1 MFDKTTVNNDAK
13 NLIGT
18 ESIKNSVV
26 AVGDYS
32 VAVGRDFNVNVDAR
46 TILLTGI
53 EQKTASDFTVNKLLH
68 KAIDEVKDLLNQ
80 GRANDAILEIAKI
93 EKIYAGELND
103 PDAKRRLWLN
113 KGTAFIL
120 TNRELEGAECYLEGY
135 ACSPDNELSNALRV
149 KAYSIKKDIAGLKKA
164 ISEIPKAHATS
175 RLISGYILEAIQTD
189 IKNFPAMPDVVSELC
204 FDDVTNCII
213 ASKFY
218 SVRDDEEKAAE
229 YFDRAKQ
236 IAPDDWQVLAIEG
249 TKLLGTDPYK
259 TALIHVKQAKNLLE
273 QSWTAIRN
281 QNSVPFRELLYV
293 PINLSSAYRVLGMQK
308 QEKELIDDLYMR
320 FPEEQD
326 VILKKILVTENKREA
341 VDLAKKLDIQ
351 KSFHNAVIAAMVH
364 MDIKDYEGALSIVR
378 EIPKDDTYDTF
389 CIDLILMYCNKD
401 TNSIS
406 VMGDIIKKQK
416 SRAVKSLFSY
426 IKTNN
431 VEDLRKAYKLLHKH
445 DDINIRIEIVTRL
458 YQNKLFSEALV
469 LYGDIR
475 KYLSTQHLFL
485 KEFLNCLWHLKRFPD
500 LRAELENI
508 PKEYVDAQVQQY
520 WIAYYNA
527 VGDYQNA
534 IIIAEKIFN
543 EEKDNANYATNL
555 LGLYHKANQKSKII
569 PILQEL
575 PCDLNEMVG
584 DFFNK
589 WQLILL
595 MQECN
600 WPLEQLAE
608 KAYCLVCQ
616 NMDKEE
622 AWSSYFAWVMA
633 NLSPDKIKNDKTGFV
648 LRDRASGAIRIFI
661 VDENP
666 KINTN
671 QFFEVLRGTEQEFK
685 VLLTAT
691 QKDVIK
697 FEPAGIDLEVFS
709 VSNKYILLK
718 DIIQQ
723 NIFIKF
729 SNCPINR
736 LDGNTPEEVIGKIRP
751 LFEERQNNFDLL
763 KSYYYKCTLPISTI
777 ASMLGRDSIDV
788 AHELSKEKLLVASGS
803 ISEREQALQIVKN
816 GYGYIVDAMTIYNL
830 FEFGLQDLLAKYFSG
845 KIYVSQKTKDIVQN
859 KAISLQN
866 SIRQKNGYMFLT
878 NATEHKV
885 AIATFDDLEAY
896 YLSELN
902 MFNSILDWIDK
913 HTNII
918 IPQNKMDLTEE
929 QKDLLAFFQEHDQE
943 TAIII
948 ESALENRLIILS
960 DDYILR
966 LMAKSQFS
974 IDGNWLQCLLMYMP
988 GISLSDYVSFI
999 IKSVNKNHSF
1009 VSFDSR
1015 VLLEVLLTDKT
1026 QELQNFKKIA
1036 KRLCDCTSE
1045 SAFRV
1050 LCDFYVAMSK
1060 RSCQTI
1066 QVDIILINAFL
1077 GGGRHNDFLNRL
1089 FALKVIAEQDEIF
1102 DAALKNWATG
1112 HFVSL

>member
-1 MFDKTTVNNDAK
+1 MFKKNAPVSAENLINIDQLGNNNVVANGEMALAIGGSFVFQPIVCCQAK
-13 NLIGT
+13 ND
-18 ESIKNSVV
+18 E
-26 AVGDYS
+26 
-32 VAVGRDFNVNVDAR
+32 
-46 TILLTGI
+46 TGI
-53 EQKTASDFTVNKLLH
+53 LNKLLERQ
-68 KAIDEVKDLLNQ
+68 IDCVKDYLNE
-80 GRANDAILEIAKI
+80 GKALDALTKI
-93 EKIYAGELND
+93 EDIEKNFKDVFEGALADKN
-103 PDAKRRLWLN
+103 ARRRLFLN
-113 KGTAFIL
+113 KGSAL
-120 TNRELEGAECYLEGY
+120 MLLERTTEAAMCYLEGY
-135 ACSPDNELSNALRV
+135 ECDPQNELANALRV
-149 KAYSIKKDIAGLKKA
+149 KAYFIKKDIAGLKKA
-164 ISEIPKAHATS
+164 ISEIPRAHATS
-175 RLISGYILEAIQTD
+175 RLIAGHILEAIQTD
-189 IKNFPAMPDVVSELC
+189 AQNFPTMPDVISELC

-218 SVRDDEEKAAE
+218 SVRGNVEKADE
-229 YFDRAKQ
+229 YFNKAKQ
-236 IAPDDWQVLAIEG
+236 IAPDDWQVLAVEG
-249 TKLLGTDPYK
+249 TALLGKEPYK
-259 TALIHVKQAKNLLE
+259 TPVVQVSHAKDLLE
-273 QSWTAIRN
+273 KSWNTIRN
-281 QNSVPFRELLYV
+281 QKSVPFRDLLYV

-308 QEKELIDDLYMR
+308 QEKELVDDLYNN

-326 VILKKILVTENKREA
+326 VILKKILVAENKIGA
-341 VDLAKKLDIQ
+341 VNLAKKLDIT
-351 KSFHNAVIAAMVH
+351 KSFHNAIIVAMVH
-364 MDIKDYEGALSIVR
+364 MDIKDYEGTLSIIR
-378 EIPKDDTYDTF
+378 EIPKDDTYDAF
-389 CIDLILMYCNKD
+389 SINLILMYCNKN

-406 VMGDIIKKQK
+406 AMDDIIKKQK

-431 VEDLRKAYKLLHKH
+431 VEDLIRAYKLLHKH
-445 DDINIRIEIVTRL
+445 DDINIRIEIATRL

-475 KYLSTQHLFL
+475 NYLNTQHLFL
-485 KEFLNCLWHLKRFPD
+485 KEFLHCLWHLKRLPD

-508 PKEYVDAQVQQY
+508 PKEYVDVLIEQY
-520 WIAYYNA
+520 WMAYYDA
-527 VGDYQNA
+527 VGDYQNS

-569 PILQEL
+569 LILQEL
-575 PCDLNEMVG
+575 PGDLNEMTG
-584 DFFNK
+584 IFSDK
-589 WQLILL
+589 WQLLL
-595 MQECN
+595 FMQEYN
-600 WPLEQLAE
+600 YPLEELAS
-608 KAYCLVCQ
+608 KAYSLVCQ

-622 AWSSYFAWVMA
+622 AWSSYLAWGMA
-633 NLSPDKIKNDKTGFV
+633 NLSHDKFKNDKTGFV

-816 GYGYIVDAMTIYNL
+816 GYDYIVDAMTIYNI

-1026 QELQNFKKIA
+1026 QELRDFKKIA

-1050 LCDFYVAMSK
+1050 LCDFYLAMSK

-1066 QVDIILINAFL
+1066 QVDIILIDAFL
-1077 GGGRHNDFLNRL
+1077 GEGTHKDYVNRL
-1089 FALKVIAEQDEIF
+1089 YGLKLIAEQDEIF
-1102 DAALKNWATG
+1102 DRALKNWAVG
-1112 HFVSL
+1112 HFVSI

>member
-1 MFDKTTVNNDAK
+1 MFKKNAPVSAE
-13 NLIGT
+13 NLINIDQLGNNNIVANG
-18 ESIKNSVV
+18 EMAL
-26 AVGDYS
+26 AVGGSFVFQPIVCCQTKNDE
-32 VAVGRDFNVNVDAR
+32 
-46 TILLTGI
+46 TGI
-53 EQKTASDFTVNKLLH
+53 LNKFLERQ
-68 KAIDEVKDLLNQ
+68 IDCVKDYLNE
-80 GRANDAILEIAKI
+80 GKALDALTKI
-93 EKIYAGELND
+93 EDIEKNFKDVFEGALADKN
-103 PDAKRRLWLN
+103 ARRRLFLN
-113 KGTAFIL
+113 KGSALMLSERTTEA
-120 TNRELEGAECYLEGY
+120 AMCYLEGY
-135 ACSPDNELSNALRV
+135 ECDPQNELANALRV
-149 KAYSIKKDIAGLKKA
+149 KGYFIKNDIVGLKKA
-164 ISEIPKAHATS
+164 ITEIPPAHKTS
-175 RLISGYILEAIQTD
+175 RLIAGYILEAIQTD
-189 IKNFPAMPDVVSELC
+189 VQNFPTMPDVINELC

-218 SVRDDEEKAAE
+218 SVRDNPAKASE
-229 YFDRAKQ
+229 YFIKAKQ
-236 IAPDDWQVLAIEG
+236 IAPDDWQVLALEG
-249 TKLLGTDPYK
+249 TELLGNEPYK
-259 TALIHVKQAKNLLE
+259 TSFVQIKQAKDLLE
-273 QSWTAIRN
+273 KSWNAIRE
-281 QNSVPFRELLYV
+281 QNSVPFRDLLYV

-308 QEKELIDDLYMR
+308 EEKELVDDLYIR
-320 FPEEQD
+320 FPEEPD
-326 VILKKILVTENKREA
+326 VILKKILVTENKIDA
-341 VDLAKKLDIQ
+341 ANIAKKLNTTT
-351 KSFHNAVIAAMVH
+351 SFHYAIAVAIAY
-364 MDIKDYEGALSIVR
+364 MDIKDYDSALKILRNISKGDMDLFSIDLLSIS
-378 EIPKDDTYDTF
+378 
-389 CIDLILMYCNKD
+389 CNKEL
-401 TNSIS
+401 NSIDA
-406 VMGDIIKKQK
+406 MDAIIQRQK

-431 VEDLRKAYKLLHKH
+431 IDELSKAYKLLHKH
-445 DDINIRIEIVTRL
+445 DDINTRIEIVVRL
-458 YQNKLFSEALV
+458 YQNKCYTEAAI
-469 LYGDIR
+469 LYSDIR
-475 KYLSTQHLFL
+475 KKLNIPNLFL
-485 KEFLNCLWHLKRFPD
+485 KEFLNCLWSLKRLPD
-500 LRAELENI
+500 LRAELEKI
-508 PKEYVDAQVQQY
+508 PKEYVDSQVKQY
-520 WIAYYNA
+520 WVAYYNDI
-527 VGDYQNA
+527 GDYPNA
-534 IIIAEKIFN
+534 IIVAEEIFN
-543 EEKDNANYATNL
+543 EEKNNANYATNL
-555 LGLYHKANQKSKII
+555 LGLYHKTNQRDKII

-575 PCDLNEMVG
+575 PGDLNEMVG
-584 DFFNK
+584 DFANK

-595 MQECN
+595 MQECDYS
-600 WPLEQLAE
+600 LEELAE

-622 AWSSYFAWVMA
+622 AWSAYLAWVMA
-633 NLSPDKIKNDKTGFV
+633 NLSSDKIKNDKTGFV
-648 LRDRASGAIRIFI
+648 LRDRATGAIRIFI

-697 FEPAGIDLEVFS
+697 LDPAGIDLEVFS
-709 VSNKYILLK
+709 ISNKYILLK

-736 LDGNTPEEVIGKIRP
+736 LDGTTPEEVIGKIRP
-751 LFEERQNNFDLL
+751 LFEARQNNFDLL

-788 AHELSKEKLLVASGS
+788 AHELSKEKLFVASGT
-803 ISEREQALQIVKN
+803 ISEREQTLQIVKN
-816 GYGYIVDAMTIYNL
+816 CHGYIVDAMTIYNI
-830 FEFGLQDLLAKYFSG
+830 FEFELQDLLAKYFAG
-845 KIYVSQKTKDIVQN
+845 KIYVSQKTKDIIQN

-902 MFNSILDWIDK
+902 MLNSILDWVDK
-913 HTNII
+913 YTNII
-918 IPQNKMDLTEE
+918 IPQNKMYLTEE

-943 TAIII
+943 TAVII
-948 ESALENRLIILS
+948 ESALENKLIILS

-966 LMAKSQFS
+966 LGAKSQFS
-974 IDGNWLQCLLMYMP
+974 IDGIWLQCLLMYTS

-1009 VSFDSR
+1009 LSFDSR

-1036 KRLCDCTSE
+1036 KRLSDCTSE

-1050 LCDFYVAMSK
+1050 LCGFYVVISK

-1066 QVDIILINAFL
+1066 QVDIILIDAFL

>member
-1 MFDKTTVNNDAK
+1 MLNKTTINNDAK
-13 NLIGT
+13 NVVGA
-18 ESIKNSVV
+18 EAIKNSIVS
-26 AVGDYS
+26 VGDYPI
-32 VAVGRDFNVNVDAR
+32 AIGRDFNVNEPKFFF
-46 TILLTGI
+46 INS
-53 EQKTASDFTVNKLLH
+53 EQKTSSDFTVNKVLH
-68 KAIDEVKDLLNQ
+68 RAIDEVKDLLNQ
-80 GRANDAILEIAKI
+80 GRAKEAISEIAKI

-120 TNRELEGAECYLEGY
+120 TNKVLEGAAYYLEGY
-135 ACSPDNELSNALRV
+135 ACSPDNELANALRI
-149 KAYSIKKDIAGLKKA
+149 KAYSIKKDIIGLKKA
-164 ISEIPKAHATS
+164 ISEIPIVHATS

-189 IKNFPAMPDVVSELC
+189 VQNFPSMPEAINELC

-218 SVRDDEEKAAE
+218 SVRGDMKKAAE
-229 YFDRAKQ
+229 YFDKAKQ
-236 IAPDDWQVLAIEG
+236 IAPEDWQVLAVEG
-249 TKLLGTDPYK
+249 TRLLGTEPYK
-259 TALIHVKQAKNLLE
+259 TAAVQVKRAKDLLE
-273 QSWTAIRN
+273 QSWNAIRN
-281 QNSVPFRELLYV
+281 QNSVPFRDLLYV

-308 QEKELIDDLYMR
+308 QEKELIDYLYMH

-326 VILKKILVTENKREA
+326 VILKKILVTENKMEA
-341 VDLAKKLDIQ
+341 VDLAKKLDTK

-364 MDIKDYEGALSIVR
+364 MDIKDYEGALSIIR

-389 CIDLILMYCNKD
+389 CTDLILMYCNKG

-406 VMGDIIKKQK
+406 AMDDIIKKQK

-431 VEDLRKAYKLLHKH
+431 VEDLIKAYKLLHKH
-445 DDINIRIEIVTRL
+445 DDINIRIEIATRL
-458 YQNKLFSEALV
+458 YKNKLFSEALV
-469 LYGDIR
+469 LYGEIR
-475 KYLSTQHLFL
+475 KYLNAQHLFL
-485 KEFLNCLWHLKRFPD
+485 KEFLNCLWHLKKLHD

-508 PKEYVDAQVQQY
+508 PKEYVDVLVEQY
-520 WIAYYNA
+520 WMVYYNA
-527 VGDYQNA
+527 VGDYQNS

-575 PCDLNEMVG
+575 PDDLNEMVG
-584 DFFNK
+584 DFSNK

-595 MQECN
+595 MQECD
-600 WPLEQLAE
+600 WPLEKLAE
-608 KAYCLVCQ
+608 KAYFLVCQ

-661 VDENP
+661 VDESP
-666 KINTN
+666 KVNTN

-685 VLLTAT
+685 VLLTAN

-697 FEPAGIDLEVFS
+697 LEPAGIDLEVFS

-751 LFEERQNNFDLL
+751 LFEERRNNFDLL
-763 KSYYYKCTLPISTI
+763 KSYYYKYTLSISTI

-788 AHELSKEKLLVASGS
+788 AHELSKEKLLIASGS
-803 ISEREQALQIVKN
+803 ISERELALQIVKN
-816 GYGYIVDAMTIYNL
+816 SYGYIVDAMTIYNI
-830 FEFGLQDLLAKYFSG
+830 FEFELQDFFAKYFSE
-845 KIYVSQKTKDIVQN
+845 KIYISQKTKDIIQN

-902 MFNSILDWIDK
+902 MLNSILDWIDK

-918 IPQNKMDLTEE
+918 IPQNKMNLTEE

-966 LMAKSQFS
+966 LIAKSQFS
-974 IDGNWLQCLLMYMP
+974 IDGIWLQCLLMYMP
-988 GISLSDYVSFI
+988 GINLSDYVSFI

-1009 VSFDSR
+1009 VSFDSM

-1026 QELQNFKKIA
+1026 QELQIFKKIA

-1050 LCDFYVAMSK
+1050 LCGFYVAVSK

-1066 QVDIILINAFL
+1066 QVDIILIDAFL
-1077 GGGRHNDFLNRL
+1077 DGGRHNDFINRL

-1112 HFVSL
+1112 HFISL

>member
-1 MFDKTTVNNDAK
+1 MLNKTTINNDAK
-13 NLIGT
+13 NVVGA
-18 ESIKNSVV
+18 EAIKNSIVS
-26 AVGDYS
+26 VGDYPI
-32 VAVGRDFNVNVDAR
+32 AIGRDFNVNEPKFFF
-46 TILLTGI
+46 INS
-53 EQKTASDFTVNKLLH
+53 EQKTSSDFTVNKVLH
-68 KAIDEVKDLLNQ
+68 RAIDEVKDLLNQ
-80 GRANDAILEIAKI
+80 GRAKEAISEIAKI

-120 TNRELEGAECYLEGY
+120 TNKVLEGAAYYLEGY
-135 ACSPDNELSNALRV
+135 ACSPDNELANALRI
-149 KAYSIKKDIAGLKKA
+149 KAYSIKKDITGLKKA
-164 ISEIPKAHATS
+164 ISEIPIVHATS

-189 IKNFPAMPDVVSELC
+189 VQNFPSMPEAINELC

-218 SVRDDEEKAAE
+218 SVRGDMKKAAE
-229 YFDRAKQ
+229 YFDKAKQ
-236 IAPDDWQVLAIEG
+236 IAPEDWQVLAVEG
-249 TKLLGTDPYK
+249 TRLLGTEPYK
-259 TALIHVKQAKNLLE
+259 TAAVQVKRAKDLLE
-273 QSWTAIRN
+273 QSWNAIRN
-281 QNSVPFRELLYV
+281 QNSVPFRDLLYV

-308 QEKELIDDLYMR
+308 QEKELIDYLYMH

-326 VILKKILVTENKREA
+326 VILKKILVTENKMEA
-341 VDLAKKLDIQ
+341 VDLAKKLDTK

-364 MDIKDYEGALSIVR
+364 MDIKDYEGALSIIR

-389 CIDLILMYCNKD
+389 CTDLILMYCNKG

-406 VMGDIIKKQK
+406 AMDDIIKKQK

-431 VEDLRKAYKLLHKH
+431 VEDLIKAYKLLHKH
-445 DDINIRIEIVTRL
+445 DDINIRIEIATRL
-458 YQNKLFSEALV
+458 YKNKLFSEALV
-469 LYGDIR
+469 LYGEIR
-475 KYLSTQHLFL
+475 KYLNAQHLFL
-485 KEFLNCLWHLKRFPD
+485 KEFLNCLWHLKKLHD

-508 PKEYVDAQVQQY
+508 PKEYVDVLVEQY
-520 WIAYYNA
+520 WMVYYNA
-527 VGDYQNA
+527 VGDYQNS

-575 PCDLNEMVG
+575 PDDLNEMVG
-584 DFFNK
+584 DFSNK

-595 MQECN
+595 MQECD
-600 WPLEQLAE
+600 WPLEKLAE
-608 KAYCLVCQ
+608 KAYFLVCQ

-661 VDENP
+661 VDESP
-666 KINTN
+666 KVNTN

-685 VLLTAT
+685 VLLTAN

-697 FEPAGIDLEVFS
+697 LEPAGIDLEVFS

-751 LFEERQNNFDLL
+751 LFEERRNNFDLL
-763 KSYYYKCTLPISTI
+763 KSYYYKYTLSISTI

-788 AHELSKEKLLVASGS
+788 AHELSKEKLLIASGS
-803 ISEREQALQIVKN
+803 ISERELALQIVKN
-816 GYGYIVDAMTIYNL
+816 SYGYIVDAMTIYNI
-830 FEFGLQDLLAKYFSG
+830 FEFELQDFFAKYFSE
-845 KIYVSQKTKDIVQN
+845 KIYISQKTKDIIQN

-902 MFNSILDWIDK
+902 MLNSILDWIDK

-918 IPQNKMDLTEE
+918 IPQNKMNLTEE

-966 LMAKSQFS
+966 LIAKSQFS
-974 IDGNWLQCLLMYMP
+974 IDGIWLQCLLMYMP
-988 GISLSDYVSFI
+988 GINLSDYVSFI

-1009 VSFDSR
+1009 VSFDSM

-1026 QELQNFKKIA
+1026 QELQIFKKIA

-1050 LCDFYVAMSK
+1050 LCGFYVAVSK

-1066 QVDIILINAFL
+1066 QVDIILIDAFL
-1077 GGGRHNDFLNRL
+1077 DGGRHNDFINRL

-1112 HFVSL
+1112 HFISL

>member
-1 MFDKTTVNNDAK
+1 MFKKNAPVSAENLINIDQLGNNNVVANGEMALAIGGSFVFQPIVCCQAK
-13 NLIGT
+13 ND
-18 ESIKNSVV
+18 E
-26 AVGDYS
+26 
-32 VAVGRDFNVNVDAR
+32 
-46 TILLTGI
+46 TGI
-53 EQKTASDFTVNKLLH
+53 LNKLLERQ
-68 KAIDEVKDLLNQ
+68 IDCVKDYLNE
-80 GRANDAILEIAKI
+80 GKALDALTKI
-93 EKIYAGELND
+93 EDIEKNFKDVFEGALVDKN
-103 PDAKRRLWLN
+103 ARRRLFLN
-113 KGTAFIL
+113 KGSAL
-120 TNRELEGAECYLEGY
+120 MLLERTTEAAMCYLEGY
-135 ACSPDNELSNALRV
+135 ECDPQNELANALRV
-149 KAYSIKKDIAGLKKA
+149 KAYFIKKDIAGLKKA
-164 ISEIPKAHATS
+164 ISEIPRAHATS
-175 RLISGYILEAIQTD
+175 RLIAGHILEAIQTD
-189 IKNFPAMPDVVSELC
+189 AQNFPTMPDVISELC

-218 SVRDDEEKAAE
+218 SVRDNAEKAVE
-229 YFDRAKQ
+229 YFNAAKQ
-236 IAPDDWQVLAIEG
+236 IAPDDWQVLAVEG
-249 TKLLGTDPYK
+249 TKLLGTEPYK
-259 TALIHVKQAKNLLE
+259 TAAVQVKQAKDLLE
-273 QSWTAIRN
+273 QSWNAIRN
-281 QNSVPFRELLYV
+281 QNSVPFRDLLYI
-293 PINLSSAYRVLGMQK
+293 PINLSSAYRVLGMQQ

-326 VILKKILVTENKREA
+326 VVLKKILVTENKMET
-341 VDLAKKLDIQ
+341 VDLAKKLDIK

-364 MDIKDYEGALSIVR
+364 MDIKDYEGALSIIR

-401 TNSIS
+401 TNSIPA
-406 VMGDIIKKQK
+406 MDDIIKKQK

-431 VEDLRKAYKLLHKH
+431 VEDLIRAYKLLHKH
-445 DDINIRIEIVTRL
+445 DDINIRIEIATRL

-475 KYLSTQHLFL
+475 NYLNTQHLFL
-485 KEFLNCLWHLKRFPD
+485 KEFLHCLWHLKKLPD

-508 PKEYVDAQVQQY
+508 PKEYVDVLIEQY
-520 WIAYYNA
+520 WMAYYDA
-527 VGDYQNA
+527 VGDYQNS

-575 PCDLNEMVG
+575 PGDLNEMVG

-622 AWSSYFAWVMA
+622 AWSSYFAWFMA

-751 LFEERQNNFDLL
+751 LFEE
-763 KSYYYKCTLPISTI
+763 
-777 ASMLGRDSIDV
+777 
-788 AHELSKEKLLVASGS
+788 
-803 ISEREQALQIVKN
+803 
-816 GYGYIVDAMTIYNL
+816 
-830 FEFGLQDLLAKYFSG
+830 
-845 KIYVSQKTKDIVQN
+845 
-859 KAISLQN
+859 
-866 SIRQKNGYMFLT
+866 
-878 NATEHKV
+878 
-885 AIATFDDLEAY
+885 
-896 YLSELN
+896 
-902 MFNSILDWIDK
+902 
-913 HTNII
+913 
-918 IPQNKMDLTEE
+918 
-929 QKDLLAFFQEHDQE
+929 
-943 TAIII
+943 
-948 ESALENRLIILS
+948 
-960 DDYILR
+960 
-966 LMAKSQFS
+966 
-974 IDGNWLQCLLMYMP
+974 
-988 GISLSDYVSFI
+988 
-999 IKSVNKNHSF
+999 
-1009 VSFDSR
+1009 
-1015 VLLEVLLTDKT
+1015 
-1026 QELQNFKKIA
+1026 
-1036 KRLCDCTSE
+1036 
-1045 SAFRV
+1045 
-1050 LCDFYVAMSK
+1050 
-1060 RSCQTI
+1060 
-1066 QVDIILINAFL
+1066 
-1077 GGGRHNDFLNRL
+1077 
-1089 FALKVIAEQDEIF
+1089 
-1102 DAALKNWATG
+1102 
-1112 HFVSL
+1112 